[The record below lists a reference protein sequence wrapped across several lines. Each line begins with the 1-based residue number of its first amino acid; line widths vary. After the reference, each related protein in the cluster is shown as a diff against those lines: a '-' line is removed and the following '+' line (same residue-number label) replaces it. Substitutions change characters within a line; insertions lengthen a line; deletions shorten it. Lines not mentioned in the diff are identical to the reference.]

1 MTNKGKGRLYVFT
14 SNLNTMASV
23 KYFFSIFYF
32 LLHIVSCSAQPPT
45 DRATTQNPEF
55 DKKVASWLNFTVPT
69 ISPNDVKKMPDV
81 LLLDAR
87 ESEEYKV
94 SHIANAVFIGYNHFE
109 KEALK
114 DIPKDKPIVVYC
126 SIGYRSEK
134 IGEKLQKLGF
144 TKVYNLY
151 GSIFEWVNQGNPVVD
166 SQGATTKK
174 VHTFNRN
181 WSKWVDKG
189 KAEKVW

>member
-1 MTNKGKGRLYVFT
+1 MKYLLSVILFT
-14 SNLNTMASV
+14 YQLT
-23 KYFFSIFYF
+23 
-32 LLHIVSCSAQPPT
+32 SCTAQ
-45 DRATTQNPEF
+45 QNPQRARCQNPDF
-55 DKKVASWLNFTVPT
+55 DKKVASWLSFSVPT
-69 ISPNDVKKMPDV
+69 VGPDEVKKMPDV

-87 ESEEYKV
+87 EREEYNV
-94 SHIANAVFIGYNHFE
+94 SHIPTAVFIGYNNFE
-109 KEALK
+109 KATLN
-114 DIPKDKPIVVYC
+114 DVPKDKPIVVYC

-134 IGEKLQKLGF
+134 IGEKLQKMGF

-151 GSIFEWVNQGNPVVD
+151 GSIFEWVNQGNPIED
-166 SQGATTKK
+166 SQGNPTSK